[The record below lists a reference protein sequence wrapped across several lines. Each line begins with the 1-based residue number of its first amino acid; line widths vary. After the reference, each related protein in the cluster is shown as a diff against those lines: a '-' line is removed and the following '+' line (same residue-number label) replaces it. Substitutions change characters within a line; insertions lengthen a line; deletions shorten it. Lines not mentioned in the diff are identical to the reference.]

1 MSWDPRDVFRGA
13 LIVAGRDLR
22 ANSRGLKVWIICGLT
37 LLAVLA
43 AAFGIAGL
51 GAGGPSIDTQYAI
64 WAAAGWPANNS
75 TAGVVVWVSDYLGN
89 PDPGQTVVLGDAQ
102 PQNVT
107 NAPFVERSN
116 ATTNATGW
124 AAFPSLGP
132 GSWPLRL
139 TVGARTFPAGVYI
152 PPVRP
157 GENLS
162 VSVHQ
167 FDLLG
172 DGAGRDVSLQAMW
185 SDGRPAAGAQVKISP
200 GGTVAMDANGFYH
213 ERFADGTYVITV
225 TYRGETFAS
234 ALAIQSSPLAIIPY
248 LRGPDALLLFLGVA
262 LMGLLVPI
270 IAIAMSYDAVA
281 KERMQGSLELLLSR
295 PASRT
300 GVATGK
306 FLGSFLSVGL
316 PMLGVL
322 LGVVVGVAAATG
334 KFPDLVFVTAFMI
347 GTLGLIAAYVLIMQ
361 IFSTLAKS
369 AGNAILA
376 AIVVWLVFNL
386 VWSLV
391 ITGVQTAFHIETAT
405 PAYYSLYTTTSLFN
419 PTLVFELFVAPF
431 APRSTLGLFGTTGA
445 GSIPDW
451 TGAVA
456 MVVWIVALL
465 AVAVVVFRK
474 RIV

>member
-1 MSWDPRDVFRGA
+1 MSRDPRDVFRGA

-22 ANSRGLKVWIICGLT
+22 ANSRGFKVWIICGLT

-43 AAFGIAGL
+43 AAFGISGL
-51 GAGGPSIDTQYAI
+51 GAGGPSLATQYAL
-64 WAAAGWPANNS
+64 WSTASYPANNS
-75 TAGVVVWVSDYLGN
+75 SAGIVVWVSDYLGN
-89 PDPGQTVVLGDAQ
+89 PDPGQVVVLGRA
-102 PQNVT
+102 NLT
-107 NAPFVERSN
+107 NGSFIERTR
-116 ATTNATGW
+116 ATTNVTGW
-124 AAFPSLGP
+124 ASFPNLGN

-139 TVGARTFPAGVYI
+139 TEGALKIPGGVQI
-152 PPVRP
+152 ASQRP
-157 GENLS
+157 TENLS
-162 VSVHQ
+162 VTLRQ
-167 FDLLG
+167 FDLIG

-185 SDGRPAAGAQVKISP
+185 SDGTPAEGAQVKIN
-200 GGTVAMDANGFYH
+200 GGSSTVTDANGFHH
-213 ERFADGTYVITV
+213 ERFADGTWVITV
-225 TYRGETFAS
+225 SYRGETFAS
-234 ALAIQSSPLAIIPY
+234 GLTIQRSPLAIIPY
-248 LRGPDALLLFLGVA
+248 LQGPDALLLFLGVA
-262 LMGLLVPI
+262 LLGIIVPI

-300 GVATGK
+300 GVAVGK

-334 KFPDLVFVTAFMI
+334 KFPDSVFVVAFMI

-369 AGNAILA
+369 PGNAILA

-391 ITGVQTAFHIETAT
+391 VTGVQTAFHIETGT
-405 PAYYSLYTTTSLFN
+405 PAYFSLYTATSLFN

-431 APRSTLGLFGTTGA
+431 VPASSLGLFGTSVG

-451 TGAVA
+451 TGPVA
-456 MVVWIVALL
+456 MAVWIVALL
-465 AVAVVVFRK
+465 VLAIVVFRR